1 MANAL
6 ATIIQKIKC
15 VHVVITDCII
25 IVVALYMLK
34 NKKYYGTSE
43 EL

>member
-1 MANAL
+1 MANAR
-6 ATIIQKIKC
+6 AITIRKIKC
-15 VHVVITDCII
+15 VLVVITDCII